1 MSAVVIYEG
10 YVLETDGHTY
20 QSNIDG
26 RVRKFDTAGMWK
38 QYIDY
43 YLKKKENGKTE

>member
-1 MSAVVIYEG
+1 MSVVITYNGYE
-10 YVLETDGHTY
+10 LQSDGRSY

-26 RVRKFDTAGMWK
+26 HVRKFDTAGMWK

-43 YLKKKENGKTE
+43 ITGNEKG